1 MKAKAITLLL
11 KEANDA
17 FPPIDGKP
25 TGYDLLAIREVLL
38 PILMLIPYNQLTAS
52 HSLTGLI
59 TSPACYSA
67 DYGTSFPRPKC
78 LPLYDLTIA
87 DDATT
92 VVQVQA
98 EAAHQAKLDDY
109 E

>member
-1 MKAKAITLLL
+1 MKAEAITLLL
-11 KEANDA
+11 KEASDA

-25 TGYDLLAIREVLL
+25 TDDDLLAIREVLL
-38 PILMLIPYNQLTAS
+38 PILMLIPYDQLTAI

-59 TSPACYSA
+59 TSPARYSV
-67 DYGTSFPRPKC
+67 DHGTSFPRPKR

-92 VVQVQA
+92 VVRV
-98 EAAHQAKLDDY
+98 
-109 E
+109 